1 MRNQVT
7 KQFGLQDPICV
18 HAKYMCKEKTR
29 NKLINYKE
37 VKIKKIMPEVR
48 QAFCIQ
54 CFS

>member
-18 HAKYMCKEKTR
+18 HAKYTCKEKTR

-37 VKIKKIMPEVR
+37 VKIKKSCQDP
-48 QAFCIQ
+48 C
-54 CFS
+54 S